1 MKGGHSRQKVGLVIC
16 KSRLVLGVG
25 MTQDYF
31 TKARTQKLV
40 SACFCNFYLNLKF
53 H

>member
-25 MTQDYF
+25 MTRDYF
-31 TKARTQKLV
+31 MIMRN
-40 SACFCNFYLNLKF
+40 SAVHIIVERSRDGEK
-53 H
+53 